1 MAQRRVLLIVV
12 TLIAAL
18 GAWPA
23 GASAASPY
31 EVEVTTQSPQL
42 RYFGSFSYDT
52 AVVNGPNPRIASLL
66 TRKVRA
72 FTMPWADYY
81 RNPDAKTVK
90 YLKKAQPAYFET
102 SVIPTPG
109 CKVNYVCVSQGS
121 SFSTPLIA
129 GSITDIHARAWSTRT
144 GKAAKLKDFV
154 APAEVNAFTQRVKR
168 EIRTADCYYGFEID
182 LPAKYSSF
190 PHWVPLESGIGVWF
204 PEYEFGCQVMELR
217 VPWK

>member
-1 MAQRRVLLIVV
+1 MVGRVLISAITVM
-12 TLIAAL
+12 AAL
-18 GAWPA
+18 GVWPA
-23 GASAASPY
+23 GAAAASPY
-31 EVEVTTQSPQL
+31 EVEVTTQSPTL

-52 AVVNGPNPRIASLL
+52 AVVTGPDARMASQL

-90 YLKKAQPAYFET
+90 YLKKAQPAYFAT
-102 SVIPTPG
+102 SVTPTPG
-109 CKVNYVCVSQGS
+109 CKVNYVCISQGS

-154 APAEVNAFTQRVKR
+154 PRDGLKSFTQRVKR
-168 EIRTADCYYGFEID
+168 EIRVADCYYGFEIN

-190 PHWVPLESGIGVWF
+190 PHWVPLESGIGLWF
-204 PEYEFGCQVMELR
+204 PEYQFGCQVMELR

>member
-1 MAQRRVLLIVV
+1 MM
-12 TLIAAL
+12 AAL
-18 GAWPA
+18 GVWPA
-23 GASAASPY
+23 GASAANLY
-31 EVEVTTQSPQL
+31 RVEVTTQSPTL

-52 AVVNGPNPRIASLL
+52 AVVTGPDARMAAQL

-72 FTMPWADYY
+72 FTMPWVDYY
-81 RNPDAKTVK
+81 RDPDAKTVK
-90 YLKKAQPAYFET
+90 YLKKAQPAYFGART
-102 SVIPTPG
+102 TPTPG
-109 CKVNYVCVSQGS
+109 CKAAYVCISQGS

-144 GKAAKLKDFV
+144 GKAAKLQDFV
-154 APAEVNAFTQRVKR
+154 APDELMTFTQRVKR
-168 EIRTADCYYGFEID
+168 AIRAADCYYGFEID

-190 PHWVPLESGIGVWF
+190 PHWVPLESGIGLWF